1 MGFHFLN
8 NICIVPYKGNDRI
21 KLSVLIH
28 LQLILR
34 GKYVHRIVKMK
45 MCQMKFHFYRIIIY
59 ASFSTKETI
68 EHLHILN
75 DI

>member
-34 GKYVHRIVKMK
+34 GKYVHRIVNENVSNE
-45 MCQMKFHFYRIIIY
+45 I
-59 ASFSTKETI
+59 SF
-68 EHLHILN
+68 L
-75 DI
+75 